1 MRFLRILAVVAA
13 TACSN
18 DPTAPLDRAFTLD
31 VGQTVSVD
39 DAELSIKFVRVTED
53 SRCPANV
60 QCIWAGNGQ
69 IEIEARDDGQPN
81 TLALNTMEGA
91 KEVVVGLYRIQLL
104 ALEPSPVAGQNLPEG
119 NYRATLQ
126 VSRSD
131 LVCTEEARPALM
143 IGLAD
148 SLSGATTGFTN
159 VTIVATDGTFADSV
173 VLPTY
178 PGDPYN
184 GPVALAYERRGTYT
198 VSARADGYATWSKT
212 GVVVS
217 GDQCHVSTVSL
228 TARLVR

>member
-1 MRFLRILAVVAA
+1 MLAVLAM

-18 DPTAPLDRAFTLD
+18 DPTAPLNRAFTLD

-81 TLALNTMEGA
+81 KLSLNTMEGV

-104 ALEPSPVAGQNLPEG
+104 ALDPSPAAGQNIPTG
-119 NYRATLQ
+119 SYRATLQ
-126 VSRSD
+126 VRRGD

-143 IGLAD
+143 VGLAD
-148 SLSGATTGFTN
+148 SLSGVTTGFTN
-159 VTIVATDGTFADSV
+159 VTILATDGAFADSV
-173 VLPTY
+173 VMPVY
-178 PGDPYN
+178 PGSPYN

-198 VSARADGYATWSKT
+198 VSVRADGYATWIKP
-212 GVVVS
+212 GVVVA
-217 GDQCHVSTVSL
+217 GDQCHVTTVSL
-228 TARLVR
+228 TARLAR